1 MGVKIIKYTYE
12 YADSHVTYY
21 YTNVSYNANL
31 QAQAVNNNLFTL
43 NVAGY
48 ASGRSSII
56 SFTANNIP
64 SQVKLIDFW
73 IISYQGNQSLMEGT
87 NYVYLIISN
96 PLDLWNQDVFL
107 SFFPNLRDSYH
118 DYYGIYNESLPVY
131 YYMFA
136 NAFTLF
142 DRWNTSHTNS
152 FSLYFASFVPDI
164 EVVTAMK
171 VLETTIRSDDYT
183 YGILTNAYR
192 MITNA
197 IYYTFV
203 KEIKLTYY
211 TDSAGGGDRKGCFKK
226 TVNYYDFSDINGT
239 PLAFDNYTNRTIK
252 DVDFMKNST
261 LLRNNI
267 NSIKDNLTE
276 DRVFYSKEIPIQD
289 RVILIT
295 NSFETIIS
303 NYGKNLGSL
312 ESEN

>member
-43 NVAGY
+43 KVADY

-73 IISYQGNQSLMEGT
+73 TNSYQGNQSLMVAT

-96 PLDLWNQDVFL
+96 SLDLWDQDVFL
-107 SFFPNLRDSYH
+107 SFFPNLRNSYH
-118 DYYGIYNESLPVY
+118 DYYGIYDQSLPVS
-131 YYMFA
+131 YYMFT

-152 FSLYFASFVPDI
+152 FSLYFTSFVPDI
-164 EVVTAMK
+164 EVVTAMR
-171 VLETTIRSDDYT
+171 VLETTGWGDGAYDIM
-183 YGILTNAYR
+183 TNAYR
-192 MITNA
+192 IITNA
-197 IYYTFV
+197 RYYTFV
-203 KEIKLTYY
+203 KEIKLTYETTNRGNGFFGY
-211 TDSAGGGDRKGCFKK
+211 FKK
-226 TVNYYDFSDINGT
+226 AVKYYDFSDINGT
-239 PLAFDNYTNRTIK
+239 PLAFDNFEGSIIK
-252 DVDFMKNST
+252 DVAFMKNST
-261 LLRNNI
+261 LLKNYI
-267 NSIKDNLTE
+267 NSIKTNLTE
-276 DRVFYSKEIPIQD
+276 DRVFYSKEISKQNYNM
-289 RVILIT
+289 LIT

-303 NYGKNLGSL
+303 NYSDILGSL
-312 ESEN
+312 EP

>member
-43 NVAGY
+43 KVAGY
-48 ASGRSSII
+48 VLGRSSII

-73 IISYQGNQSLMEGT
+73 INSYQGEHAMMVAT

-96 PLDLWNQDVFL
+96 SLDLWNQDVFL
-107 SFFPNLRDSYH
+107 AFFPNLRNSYH
-118 DYYGIYNESLPVY
+118 DYYGIYDESLPVS
-131 YYMFA
+131 YYMFT

-142 DRWNTSHTNS
+142 DRWNTSHANS

-197 IYYTFV
+197 KYYTFV

-211 TDSAGGGDRKGCFKK
+211 TKSRGGSDLKGCFKK

-239 PLAFDNYTNRTIK
+239 PLAFDNYTNRIIK
-252 DVDFMKNST
+252 DVDFMQGST
-261 LLRNNI
+261 LLRNYKNTI
-267 NSIKDNLTE
+267 QNNLTE
-276 DRVFYSKEIPIQD
+276 DRVFYRKEEQWENYNASIYTTP
-289 RVILIT
+289 
-295 NSFETIIS
+295 FETIIS
-303 NYGKNLGSL
+303 NYSDILGSL
-312 ESEN
+312 EP